1 MRQVTN
7 SRAKYSFE
15 DAPYF
20 VLLRMHMG
28 KFFSGDGLL
37 LVFEIAIFCL
47 WTPLVLGF
55 GGNIQS
61 YLYRMYIDWV
71 SGFCFLCPDRHFNS
85 YFKHGDLNT
94 LSKHWFRL
102 FLRTYICTG
111 SFLIVQSWKDL
122 NRHLLLIKSLQTIHI
137 FGIFLTTTIAKRIH
151 IYNLD
156 NLLSMYTETWY

>member
-7 SRAKYSFE
+7 SRAKYSLE
-15 DAPYF
+15 YAPYF

-102 FLRTYICTG
+102 FLRIYIHWKLCNCTAVKGLESTSIVDQIVTNNSHIWNFSNHNYRQAYTY
-111 SFLIVQSWKDL
+111 
-122 NRHLLLIKSLQTIHI
+122 LQP
-137 FGIFLTTTIAKRIH
+137 
-151 IYNLD
+151 
-156 NLLSMYTETWY
+156 W